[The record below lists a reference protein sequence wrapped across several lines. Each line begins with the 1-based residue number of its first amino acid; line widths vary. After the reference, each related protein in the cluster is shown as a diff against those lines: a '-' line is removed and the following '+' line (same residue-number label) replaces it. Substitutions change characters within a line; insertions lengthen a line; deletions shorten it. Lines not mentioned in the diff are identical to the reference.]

1 MTKAE
6 LQVLVA
12 KQQKQLEEYKQR
24 MTIAEDNAEVHKKAS
39 YEQAKKDRERQK
51 EFEVSKMQ
59 YEKLSTSYNNLAK
72 IFDEYMT
79 IGKNTLSQLQG
90 LTKASVMLEKH
101 ITQKIKN
108 FNEGVEEK

>member
-51 EFEVSKMQ
+51 EFEKTLGD
-59 YEKLSTSYNNLAK
+59 YTKLSSSYNTLAK
-72 IFDEYMT
+72 LFDEYMA